1 MIKVP
6 QYNIQIHP
14 GADYKMD
21 LQFLADDEGEITD
34 YSVMVVNGILYD
46 GSGCTYDDGVMYCT
60 SRWSEANNTAY
71 YSSEIGSL
79 KAQLRE
85 YPEAIDY
92 FDFEI
97 SVDKDGYHFVLN
109 HDVTEKI
116 AWSYGVYDVFL
127 IDSDGNRTKI
137 LTGDAEIITGGTRW

>member
-6 QYNIQIHP
+6 QYNIQIYP
-14 GADYKMD
+14 GADYRLD

-46 GSGCTYDDGVMYCT
+46 GSGCTASNHVWYCT
-60 SRWSEANNTAY
+60 DKWSEADHIAY

-97 SVDKDGYHFVLN
+97 SVDKDGYHLVLN